1 MHWSGYSIVRN
12 TNGSVTVSDAAGA
25 AVDGTDTLFNV
36 ELLQFTD
43 QTISAVPAAAPAAA
57 LWAASLTLGSVAT
70 LSTSAAQT
78 VTVTNTGN
86 APLVVTGVTT
96 SDPQF
101 VVTNG
106 CTTVAPT
113 STCSINVAFAPTSI
127 GAKTATLNI
136 ASNAAGSPASVA
148 LTGTG
153 TAPVVAISPAS
164 LAFGSVTN
172 GTTATQTITVGNTGN
187 APLTVSSVGL
197 TGANV
202 ASFTATPSGCAPV
215 AAGGS
220 CTISVVFTATAG
232 AKSAT
237 VVINHNSNNVLGTV
251 TSVNL
256 TGTGVAAV
264 AAPRVAMPA
273 TLNFGQQRIN
283 QNRTQ
288 TLTVNNQGPG
298 ALLITTVTTSGGVF
312 TATRGNCP
320 TSLAAGRNCKLNVTF
335 RPLVA
340 GQAYAGTVTVN
351 SNASN
356 SPTSS
361 ALTGTGR

>member
-1 MHWSGYSIVRN
+1 M
-12 TNGSVTVSDAAGA
+12 A
-25 AVDGTDTLFNV
+25 
-36 ELLQFTD
+36 
-43 QTISAVPAAAPAAA
+43 
-57 LWAASLTLGSVAT
+57 
-70 LSTSAAQT
+70 
-78 VTVTNTGN
+78 
-86 APLVVTGVTT
+86 
-96 SDPQF
+96 
-101 VVTNG
+101 
-106 CTTVAPT
+106 
-113 STCSINVAFAPTSI
+113 
-127 GAKTATLNI
+127 
-136 ASNAAGSPASVA
+136 
-148 LTGTG
+148 
-153 TAPVVAISPAS
+153 AISPAS

-202 ASFTATPSGCAPV
+202 ASFTATPSGCASV
-215 AAGGS
+215 AAGGT

-237 VVINHNSNNVLGTV
+237 VLINHNSDNVPGTV
-251 TSVNL
+251 TNVAL

-312 TATRGNCP
+312 TATQGDLPDVSGCR
-320 TSLAAGRNCKLNVTF
+320 
-335 RPLVA
+335 
-340 GQAYAGTVTVN
+340 
-351 SNASN
+351 
-356 SPTSS
+356 
-361 ALTGTGR
+361 TGTPSSTSPSDHLSPGRRSRGR